1 MHIPES
7 AYLSDEFLSP
17 ATTVFVAEI
26 TCILC
31 AREVGIAVDTR
42 WPPAGTVL
50 IQMEGSTVLRRV
62 ELRRLRCPDCGGNT
76 STDEVTTR
84 LLRRERTIDWR
95 NEERPRRGRPPKWL
109 VEQRKAAAMSER
121 RTA

>member
-7 AYLSDEFLSP
+7 AYVSDEFRSP
-17 ATTVFVAEI
+17 TVTVFVAEV

-42 WPPAGTVL
+42 WPPVGTVL
-50 IQMEGSTVLRRV
+50 IQMDGSNVLRRV

-84 LLRRERTIDWR
+84 LLRRERSIDWKR
-95 NEERPRRGRPPKWL
+95 EERPRRGRTPKWL
-109 VEQRKAAAMSER
+109 SEKRKADGMSGP